1 MLNRLIHAVLITA
14 LLSIIA
20 GSRTAPLARTSQ
32 PTNLQEI
39 SRRILAG
46 LLEKPFW
53 LNSNGFGPHAKRGN
67 ALSKPL
73 MRSRLIL
80 KK

>member
-1 MLNRLIHAVLITA
+1 MLNRLIHAVIITA
-14 LLSIIA
+14 ILSIIA
-20 GSRTAPLARTSQ
+20 GSQTAHLARSPQ

-53 LNSNGFGPHAKRGN
+53 LNSNGFGPHAKGGN
-67 ALSKPL
+67 TLPKPF
-73 MRSRLIL
+73 M
-80 KK
+80 